1 MNNYKTIPFENY
13 KKILK
18 DIDLTNDFLSES
30 QISDLKKSIEI
41 KKQFEELGY
50 KISHYKKIKPTTE
63 EQHQGDAAYVFRVQK
78 DFFTYTDIG
87 NTFYEPIFKMYA
99 WLKREINDHC

>member
-1 MNNYKTIPFENY
+1 MNNYKTIEFKNY
-13 KKILK
+13 KRILK

-41 KKQFEELGY
+41 KKQFQDLGY
-50 KISHYKKIKPTTE
+50 KISHYKKIKPTQE

-78 DFFTYTDIG
+78 DFFTFTDIG
-87 NTFYEPIFKMYA
+87 NTFYEPIFKMYD
-99 WLKREINDHC
+99 WLKRDINDNG